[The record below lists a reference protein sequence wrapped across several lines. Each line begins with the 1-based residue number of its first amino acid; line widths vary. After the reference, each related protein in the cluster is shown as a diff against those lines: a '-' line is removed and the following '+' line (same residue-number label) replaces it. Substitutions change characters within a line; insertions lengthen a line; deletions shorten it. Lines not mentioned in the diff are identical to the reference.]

1 MSRASWRRTETSIQE
16 EVRDKSITSAAAE
29 AFLFCVADASI
40 AGGWFLPTRSGFGWR
55 SVSNRAQAE
64 RDVGFNSGMHF
75 GYYLMMAALVL
86 MGLEVLYALYQLVT
100 FL

>member
-40 AGGWFLPTRSGFGWR
+40 AGG
-55 SVSNRAQAE
+55 
-64 RDVGFNSGMHF
+64 
-75 GYYLMMAALVL
+75 
-86 MGLEVLYALYQLVT
+86 
-100 FL
+100 